1 LTARSA
7 RIADR
12 LAAPFRR
19 FFAIEASSALLL
31 LFASVIALAWVN
43 SAWGESYAR
52 LWHTKL
58 GVSLGEL
65 ELVMSLEHWVN
76 DGLMVFFFFL
86 VGMEI
91 KHELA
96 HGELSS
102 RERAMLPIFGA
113 LGGMLV
119 PATIY
124 AALHRGEPT
133 LAGWGVPMATDI
145 AFAVAALA
153 LFGRRVPSGLKVFLL
168 ALAIVDD
175 LGAVTVIAV
184 FYTDRISLAALGWAA
199 AGLAGVLALQRA
211 DVRSYI
217 PYWIVGAGVWLAVLA
232 SGVHATVAGVVLGF
246 LTPTA
251 VLAPEHSLA
260 SRGRALLA
268 SALGWIEDGRLDSA
282 RERKRLAQ
290 ELRELSTASLS
301 PLERLTEGLHPW
313 SAFLV
318 MPIFALAN
326 AGVVVE
332 GRALEDPLA
341 LRVSLGV
348 ALGLLAGKPVGI
360 TLFAWI
366 AVRLR
371 LAELPSGVDWRSLF
385 GAALLAGIGFT
396 MALFVTALAF
406 DDPAHAAASKAGVM
420 LGSLLAT
427 LLGISVL
434 ALALPR
440 ADRRSSP

>member
-153 LFGRRVPSGLKVFLL
+153 LFGRRVPSGL
-168 ALAIVDD
+168 
-175 LGAVTVIAV
+175 
-184 FYTDRISLAALGWAA
+184 
-199 AGLAGVLALQRA
+199 
-211 DVRSYI
+211 
-217 PYWIVGAGVWLAVLA
+217 
-232 SGVHATVAGVVLGF
+232 
-246 LTPTA
+246 
-251 VLAPEHSLA
+251 
-260 SRGRALLA
+260 
-268 SALGWIEDGRLDSA
+268 
-282 RERKRLAQ
+282 
-290 ELRELSTASLS
+290 
-301 PLERLTEGLHPW
+301 
-313 SAFLV
+313 
-318 MPIFALAN
+318 
-326 AGVVVE
+326 
-332 GRALEDPLA
+332 
-341 LRVSLGV
+341 
-348 ALGLLAGKPVGI
+348 
-360 TLFAWI
+360 
-366 AVRLR
+366 
-371 LAELPSGVDWRSLF
+371 
-385 GAALLAGIGFT
+385 
-396 MALFVTALAF
+396 
-406 DDPAHAAASKAGVM
+406 
-420 LGSLLAT
+420 
-427 LLGISVL
+427 
-434 ALALPR
+434 
-440 ADRRSSP
+440 